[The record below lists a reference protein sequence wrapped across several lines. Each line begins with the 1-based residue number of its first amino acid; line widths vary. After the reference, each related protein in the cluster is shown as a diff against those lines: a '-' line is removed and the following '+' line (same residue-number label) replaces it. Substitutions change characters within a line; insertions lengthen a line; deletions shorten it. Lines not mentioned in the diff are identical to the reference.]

1 MFDYFQILIAFIAIS
16 LALYYYLTSNF
27 DFFGK
32 IAAWLHLN
40 PFFGNTKD
48 VVLKKVEISNYITEL
63 YKRYDN
69 EAMFRLFFGESPNLV
84 LRDLDLI
91 KDVLIQDFST
101 FDERGFNISE
111 RVCIFIYIFNSTFI
125 SNIKSSKFYQFLKIN
140 CFDLIFQL

>member
-1 MFDYFQILIAFIAIS
+1 MVAP
-16 LALYYYLTSNF
+16 
-27 DFFGK
+27 K
-32 IAAWLHLN
+32 PK

-91 KDVLIQDFST
+91 EDVLIQDFST

>member
-1 MFDYFQILIAFIAIS
+1 MVAP
-16 LALYYYLTSNF
+16 
-27 DFFGK
+27 K
-32 IAAWLHLN
+32 PK

-69 EAMFRLFFGESPNLV
+69 EAMFVLFFGESPNLV

-111 RVCIFIYIFNSTFI
+111 RLCIFIYIYI
-125 SNIKSSKFYQFLKIN
+125 
-140 CFDLIFQL
+140 